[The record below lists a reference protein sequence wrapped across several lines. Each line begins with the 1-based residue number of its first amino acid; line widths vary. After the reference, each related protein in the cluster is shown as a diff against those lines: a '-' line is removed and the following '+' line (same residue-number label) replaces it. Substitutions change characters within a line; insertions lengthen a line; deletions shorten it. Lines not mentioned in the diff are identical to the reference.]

1 MIPINGGHFL
11 YSPPHF
17 SLLATTNSS
26 SIPLKNHVVSKNPP
40 VPLRARRYTMTGAQ
54 AFLKVDHFFSDSLRH
69 SDPV

>member
-1 MIPINGGHFL
+1 MAAIFSIV
-11 YSPPHF
+11 PPLS

-40 VPLRARRYTMTGAQ
+40 APLRARRYTMTGAQ
-54 AFLKVDHFFSDSLRH
+54 AFLKVDHFFSDTLRN